1 MIVYDGLKSDFMR
14 SVEGGLIAKEIEQ
27 NILDKL
33 GRHTTANEF
42 MSWENSMLR
51 MYMVMNDPEIPSDAG
66 VAIEYNIPQTAKRV
80 DFMISGYG
88 IDQKPGMVIVE
99 LKQWQKW
106 KKLKLQMPLWN
117 WLRRIRGMH
126 LDGLCIPHI
135 RRGHTRG

>member
-33 GRHTTANEF
+33 GFHTTANEF

-51 MYMVMNDPEIPSDAG
+51 MYMIMNDSEIPSDAG
-66 VAIEYNIPQTAKRV
+66 VAIEYNVPQTAKRI

-88 IDQKPGMVIVE
+88 ADNKPGMVIVE
-99 LKQWQKW
+99 LKQWQK
-106 KKLKLQMPLWN
+106 
-117 WLRRIRGMH
+117 I
-126 LDGLCIPHI
+126 
-135 RRGHTRG
+135 

>member
-33 GRHTTANEF
+33 GFHTTANEF

-51 MYMVMNDPEIPSDAG
+51 MYMIMNDSEIPSDAG
-66 VAIEYNIPQTAKRV
+66 VAIEYNVPQTAKRI

-88 IDQKPGMVIVE
+88 ADNKPGMVIVE
-99 LKQWQKW
+99 LKQWQKIE
-106 KKLKLQMPLWN
+106 KVEATDAVVELVE
-117 WLRRIRGMH
+117 
-126 LDGLCIPHI
+126 
-135 RRGHTRG
+135 TYT